1 MSLRLDRLATLYVS
15 NPIGKH
21 LRPRRASI
29 PILMYHSISDE
40 SQAGVSPYYQ
50 TTTTPKAFAEQMA
63 YLSENGYATISPAE
77 AAVELSDSAAASS
90 KKVVVTF
97 DDGFRD
103 FYTDAFPLL
112 ERFGFRATVYLP
124 TAYVGESR
132 ASFKGNPCLTWSE
145 VRELQGRGI
154 EFGSHTVTHPQLY
167 DSKPEAIE
175 EEVLRSRQ
183 TIERE
188 LGCVVDSFAYPYAFP
203 EPDGAFKRRLRET
216 LRQAGYRNGVCT
228 TIGRPDATSDV
239 FFMER
244 LPVNSGDDLSLFRAK
259 LEGAYDWLAKPQ
271 YLVKKAKRWA
281 NSANRG

>member
-1 MSLRLDRLATLYVS
+1 MGLRLDRLATLYVS
-15 NPIGKH
+15 DPIGKH
-21 LRPRRASI
+21 LRPRRTSI

-40 SQAGVSPYYQ
+40 RRAGVNPYYQ
-50 TTTTPKAFAEQMA
+50 TTTTLKVFAEQMA
-63 YLSENGYATISPAE
+63 YLGANGYATISPAE
-77 AAVELSDSAAASS
+77 AAVVLGNNAEASR
-90 KKVVVTF
+90 KNVVVTF
-97 DDGFRD
+97 DDGFLD
-103 FYTDAFPLL
+103 FYTDAFPVL

-132 ASFKGNPCLTWSE
+132 ASFKGKPCLTWSE
-145 VRELQGRGI
+145 IRELRGHGI

-167 DSKPEAIE
+167 DLEPGVIE

-188 LGCVVDSFAYPYAFP
+188 LGCIVESFAYPYAFP
-203 EPDGAFKRRLRET
+203 EPDVAFKGRLRET

-228 TIGRPDATSDV
+228 TIGRPDARSDI

-244 LPVNSGDDLSLFRAK
+244 LPINSGDDLSLFRAK

-271 YLVKKAKRWA
+271 YLVKKAKSWVGSA
-281 NSANRG
+281 NS